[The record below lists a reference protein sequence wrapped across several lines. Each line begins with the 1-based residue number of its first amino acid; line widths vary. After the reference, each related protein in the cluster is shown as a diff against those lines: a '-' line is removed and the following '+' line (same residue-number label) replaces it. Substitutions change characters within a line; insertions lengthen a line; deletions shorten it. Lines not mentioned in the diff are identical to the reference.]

1 MTRRIIV
8 PLDGSKAAE
17 SALVYAEAIPG
28 HRVVLLACLPA
39 QSEFLSRT
47 VTGGED
53 NACRQLWS
61 STRGYLEQQSGT
73 LHKQGREV
81 ELLVETGDPAEIILK
96 TATAD
101 DLIVMTTHGAGAGT
115 RIVFGSVADRVVRH
129 ADCPVLVVRGG
140 DRPVI
145 ATPITRIV
153 VPLDGSDRSEAALP
167 LAIELATDL
176 DLPILLL
183 RALDV
188 TLLQE
193 AVRTGTYAA
202 AAFAGSAD
210 EIQAAIQK
218 YLDEHAESIK
228 GQALKVSTA
237 LLEGPAGKAL
247 LAAFEVGDLVVMT
260 SHGRGGFRRWVLGS
274 VADKLVRG
282 ASVPVLI
289 TRSKQ

>member
-17 SALVYAEAIPG
+17 SALVYAGAITG
-28 HRVVLLACLPA
+28 DRVALLTCLPA

-53 NACRQLWS
+53 SASKQLWA
-61 STRGYLEQQSGT
+61 STNGYLEQHSGT
-73 LHKQGREV
+73 LSRQGREV
-81 ELLVETGDPAEIILK
+81 DLLVETGDPAEIILR
-96 TATAD
+96 TATPD

-129 ADCPVLVVRGG
+129 AVCPVMVVRGG
-140 DRPVI
+140 DRPVVAAPI
-145 ATPITRIV
+145 ARIV

-167 LAIELATDL
+167 LAIELAIDL
-176 DLPILLL
+176 DVPVRLL
-183 RALDV
+183 RALDIS
-188 TLLQE
+188 LLQE

-202 AAFAGSAD
+202 AANAGSVE
-210 EIQAAIQK
+210 EIHAAIEK
-218 YLDEHAESIK
+218 YLDQQAEAIRGGGLS
-228 GQALKVSTA
+228 VTTA
-237 LLEGPAGKAL
+237 VLDGPAGKAL
-247 LAAFEVGDLVVMT
+247 LAAFETGDLVVMT

-282 ASVPVLI
+282 ATVPVLI
-289 TRSKQ
+289 TRSP